1 MERTER
7 ILFPNISL
15 WKKGRRIAV
24 IDITLTIC
32 KLNTTKTSALSY
44 ALWAD
49 LGLLVKF
56 KLSLMVVISSMM
68 TYWVLA
74 QDTFSWTDL
83 ALLSFGGLA
92 VTFAANALN
101 QAIER
106 DYDKLM
112 KRTAMRPVAAGRMP
126 FSTAILFSGMF
137 CLLGTSLLAL
147 LHPAAALL
155 GMISFVMY
163 GFVYTPL
170 KRYSPIAIPVG
181 AIPGA
186 LPVLIG
192 GVAATGGFTPAVVC
206 LFALQ
211 YLWQFP
217 HFWSIAWL
225 GHSDYMR
232 AGFRLIND
240 VDGEPDPKYGLYS
253 AVYALLSAVPLI
265 ACKLT
270 MALPAGIFAM
280 MCLLILVYAAFAYQ
294 LYLHNNAAAARRLMF
309 ASFFYLPLLFGLFI
323 LGALNS

>member
-1 MERTER
+1 
-7 ILFPNISL
+7 
-15 WKKGRRIAV
+15 
-24 IDITLTIC
+24 
-32 KLNTTKTSALSY
+32 LNTTKTTALNY

-56 KLSLMVVISSMM
+56 KLSLMVVVSSLM

-74 QDTFSWTDL
+74 QGTFSWTDF
-83 ALLSFGGLA
+83 ALLTFGGLS

-112 KRTAMRPVAAGRMP
+112 KRTAMRPVAAGRMS
-126 FSTAILFSGMF
+126 FSTAILFAGLF

-155 GMISFVMY
+155 GMVSFVMY

-170 KRYSPIAIPVG
+170 KRHSPIAIPVG

-240 VDGEPDPKYGLYS
+240 VNGRPDPKYGLYS
-253 AVYALLSAVPLI
+253 AVYALLSAVPITAYQLH
-265 ACKLT
+265 AS
-270 MALPAGIFAM
+270 LPVGIFISL
-280 MCLLILVYAAFAYQ
+280 CLLIVAYSVFAYQ
-294 LYLHNNAAAARRLMF
+294 LYMHNNAAAARRLMF

-323 LGALNS
+323 LGTING